1 MKRKD
6 YENYKWYPLTD
17 EEYWVEEM
25 PNEFPNCVTI
35 VYNTQNRWDNDIKTY
50 QNCSRGWGTMAKD
63 GNFKFMIVEKP
74 QIEDDIE

>member
-35 VYNTQNRWDNDIKTY
+35 VYSNQNIWDNDIKTY
-50 QNCSRGWGTMAKD
+50 KNCYRGWGTMAKQ
-63 GNFKFMIVEKP
+63 GTYKFMIVEKP
-74 QIEDDIE
+74 PIGVIE